1 MVATGVARV
10 SLETIS
16 LDCLFILDY
25 LSGVANPSPS
35 RPRRTQAERSAYTR
49 QRLLD
54 AALVCLAE
62 RGYTGTTTTEVAER
76 AGVSRGAQLHH
87 FPTRSELVVA
97 ACEHLVERRL
107 EEFRK
112 AVLAFPAG
120 ADVVDGAVEVLWS
133 MFSDPSAYAMLELA
147 VAARTDPELREHLRP
162 LAARFEDSLG
172 RAARELLPDPVVGDA
187 RFLTVRNLTVS
198 LLQGMAVDAIV
209 NPAPEQRAALL
220 AFLKD
225 VGRQFLASAGA
236 AGAVKEARA

>member
-1 MVATGVARV
+1 VAH
-10 SLETIS
+10 
-16 LDCLFILDY
+16 
-25 LSGVANPSPS
+25 PSP
-35 RPRRTQAERSAYTR
+35 RHPRRTQAERSARTR

-147 VAARTDPELREHLRP
+147 VAARTDPELRAHLRP

-172 RAARELLPDPVVGDA
+172 RAARDA
-187 RFLTVRNLTVS
+187 GFLTVRNLTVS

-225 VGRQFLASAGA
+225 VGRQFLASAA
-236 AGAVKEARA
+236 AGAAKEARA